1 MSKNSGGTHLPPE
14 RKGGAR
20 LAAAPTGREFP
31 SRVPIFRRIVSLDE
45 NMEHT
50 PPMLSSTH
58 NQRVLDLASQKGL
71 LRASD
76 LDAISAPRVVLTRLT
91 AAGLLEKV
99 GRGLY
104 RLPDVQIPF
113 FMIKQS
119 NDMISLID
127 GHDQRL

>member
-1 MSKNSGGTHLPPE
+1 
-14 RKGGAR
+14 
-20 LAAAPTGREFP
+20 
-31 SRVPIFRRIVSLDE
+31 
-45 NMEHT
+45 
-50 PPMLSSTH
+50 MLSSTH